1 MTIVFMLNT
10 TLNLSFRDCSVS
22 ASEALPRLFT
32 QRKESSFRSFVARTI
47 RSTTNHAEL
56 ATQPPS
62 RASAARQ
69 TKQSLNQCEY
79 SISGH
84 SEGSRP
90 VLRHSRS
97 KCRSAQSRNLSAI
110 HNSGIDRSELEV
122 SYA

>member
-32 QRKESSFRSFVARTI
+32 QRKVSSFRSFVARTI

-56 ATQPPS
+56 ATQTPS
-62 RASAARQ
+62 RASAAPA
-69 TKQSLNQCEY
+69 KQAKPK
-79 SISGH
+79 
-84 SEGSRP
+84 P
-90 VLRHSRS
+90 VRIFNKCSFRGEQAGFRHSRS

-110 HNSGIDRSELEV
+110 HNSGIDRSGLEA

>member
-10 TLNLSFRDCSVS
+10 TLNLSLRGCSVS

-62 RASAARQ
+62 RASAAPANQ
-69 TKQSLNQCEY
+69 AKPKQVRIFNKWSFRGEQAGFPLLAQQVPVCAVEE
-79 SISGH
+79 SQRDPQFIERSG
-84 SEGSRP
+84 
-90 VLRHSRS
+90 
-97 KCRSAQSRNLSAI
+97 
-110 HNSGIDRSELEV
+110 LEA
-122 SYA
+122 SDA